1 MKQFISR
8 SINLLNQQERNNT
21 SLHLAAETNQFEP
34 NVHTKPL
41 LLNLV
46 AESNTISIELAP
58 HAHRPLDVHV
68 WSLYSSCYCTLLSVS
83 AKFESQSAES
93 FP

>member
-8 SINLLNQQERNNT
+8 SINLNQQERNNT
-21 SLHLAAETNQFEP
+21 SLHLAAETDQLKP
-34 NVHTKPL
+34 N
-41 LLNLV
+41 V